1 MEIGKTFCGRTD
13 GRTDGRTHLSSNL
26 LGHRRGDD
34 LKIFVIEREG
44 FGNEFFIMLTRPEIM
59 TTMTECGALWL
70 NNNQHYSP

>member
-1 MEIGKTFCGRTD
+1 MQYSRPTVQQLAHILNYITCR
-13 GRTDGRTHLSSNL
+13 LY
-26 LGHRRGDD
+26 
-34 LKIFVIEREG
+34 KIFVIEREG